1 MSANQNQ
8 SLIHRLY
15 ALQQLFFVND
25 GKKSVSVEKHL
36 IVPSRMEALLSYRT
50 GKVEWR
56 RYSPIE

>member
-25 GKKSVSVEKHL
+25 GKKKCFGGKAL
-36 IVPSRMEALLSYRT
+36 DRPSRMEALLSYRT